1 MAAIARCSSA
11 PRSLSRSSGR
21 PMGQQGNMK
30 LARLTEGKYLVE
42 SVARALDVLETFRD
56 SEELSLSEISRRVGL
71 NKSRSFRLLHTL
83 AERGYVEK
91 IADGG
96 RYRLGVKLF
105 ERAAHLGRDL
115 RRIAQPFM
123 RQLHEQFN
131 ETVNLGVIHDGEVL
145 YIDILESSQA
155 FRMAARAGS
164 RMPIFSTSLGKAIA
178 AHLPESEVANLLSAQ
193 QMSKSTKRTTAENQA
208 LRNELQA
215 VCRRGYA
222 LDNEENEPGVACV
235 GVPIFDHTGRV
246 LAAISVSG
254 PVGRILGTQ
263 NRITRSLVSTCK
275 EISGKL
281 GFFESLE
288 DGSNN
293 SSKSAPLSRSGKT
306 R

>member
-1 MAAIARCSSA
+1 
-11 PRSLSRSSGR
+11 
-21 PMGQQGNMK
+21 MGQQGNMK

-193 QMSKSTKRTTAENQA
+193 QMSKSTKRTAAENQA

-215 VCRRGYA
+215 VRRRGYA
-222 LDNEENEPGVACV
+222 LDNEENEPGVACL
-235 GVPIFDHTGRV
+235 GAPIFDHTGRV

-263 NRITRSLVSTCK
+263 NRIAGSLVSICK

-288 DGSNN
+288 GGSNN
-293 SSKSAPLSRSGKT
+293 SSKRVPLSRSGKT

>member
-1 MAAIARCSSA
+1 
-11 PRSLSRSSGR
+11 
-21 PMGQQGNMK
+21 MK
-30 LARLTEGKYLVE
+30 LPRTTDHQYVVE
-42 SVARALDVLETFRD
+42 AVAKALDLLEAFRD
-56 SEELSLSEISRRVGL
+56 SEELSLNEISRRVGL

-164 RMPIFSTSLGKAIA
+164 RSEERRVGK
-178 AHLPESEVANLLSAQ
+178 E
-193 QMSKSTKRTTAENQA
+193 
-208 LRNELQA
+208 
-215 VCRRGYA
+215 CR
-222 LDNEENEPGVACV
+222 
-235 GVPIFDHTGRV
+235 
-246 LAAISVSG
+246 
-254 PVGRILGTQ
+254 
-263 NRITRSLVSTCK
+263 
-275 EISGKL
+275 
-281 GFFESLE
+281 
-288 DGSNN
+288 
-293 SSKSAPLSRSGKT
+293 SRWSPYH
-306 R
+306 

>member
-1 MAAIARCSSA
+1 
-11 PRSLSRSSGR
+11 
-21 PMGQQGNMK
+21 MK
-30 LARLTEGKYLVE
+30 LRRTTDHQYVVE
-42 SVARALDVLETFRD
+42 AVAKALDLLEAFRD
-56 SEELSLSEISRRVGL
+56 SEELSLNEISRRVGL

-105 ERAAHLGRDL
+105 ERAAHIGRES
-115 RRIAQPFM
+115 RRIAHPFI

-131 ETVNLGVIHDGEVL
+131 ETVNLGVIHDAEVL

-193 QMSKSTKRTTAENQA
+193 QMSKSTKRTATENRA
-208 LRNELQA
+208 LRSELQA
-215 VCRRGYA
+215 VRRRDYA
-222 LDNEENEPGVACV
+222 LDNEENEPGVACL
-235 GVPIFDHTGRV
+235 GAPIFDHTGRV

-254 PVGRILGTQ
+254 PVGPIFRTKKRIAG
-263 NRITRSLVSTCK
+263 SLVTIGK
-275 EISGKL
+275 EISGTL
-281 GFFESLE
+281 GFLESLKNA
-288 DGSNN
+288 SN
-293 SSKSAPLSRSGKT
+293 KSPKRV
-306 R
+306 